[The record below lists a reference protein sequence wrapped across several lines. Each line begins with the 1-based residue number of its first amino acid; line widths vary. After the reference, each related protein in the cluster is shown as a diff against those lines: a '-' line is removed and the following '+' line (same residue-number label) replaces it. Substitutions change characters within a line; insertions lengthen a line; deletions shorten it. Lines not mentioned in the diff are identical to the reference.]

1 MSKYIPISGF
11 HTFDPIRNDPEGVI
25 DAILAS
31 MAGDHRDLKGM
42 ASDVSEIRGL
52 VEGVPSQVDKATL
65 LFLSCVDWEAIEGSA
80 AESMD
85 SGKGSK
91 EKLGRWPTEDGNAIA
106 YLIENSTSKKTTLHE
121 LLAKLTLGLNP
132 EFLGEE
138 GFDLGKMGLELL
150 GWVTADEVK
159 ELRREITRGLWAVK
173 ADEPFDGGVQDGFRH
188 LSVILNGAEKRG
200 LGLLMRRHS

>member
-1 MSKYIPISGF
+1 MSKYIPVSGF
-11 HTFDPIRNDPEGVI
+11 HTLDPIRNDPEGVI

-31 MAGDHRDLKGM
+31 MAGDHRGLKEI
-42 ASDVSEIRGL
+42 ASDVLEVESL
-52 VEGVPSQVDKATL
+52 VEGVPSHVDKATL
-65 LFLSCVDWEAIEGSA
+65 LFLSCVDWGAVQGSA

-85 SGKGSK
+85 GGTGSR

-106 YLIENSTSKKTTLHE
+106 YLIEYSTSKNNTLHE

-132 EFLGEE
+132 DFLGEE
-138 GFDLGKMGLELL
+138 GFDRGKMGLELL

-159 ELRREITRGLWAVK
+159 ELRREITRGLWSVK

-188 LSVILNGAEKRG
+188 LSIILNGAEKRG

>member
-11 HTFDPIRNDPEGVI
+11 HTFDPIRNDPESVI

-31 MAGDHRDLKGM
+31 MAGDHRDLKQI
-42 ASDVSEIRGL
+42 ATDVSEIGGL
-52 VEGVPSQVDKATL
+52 VEGVPSHADRATL
-65 LFLSCVDWEAIEGSA
+65 LFLSCVDWKAAQGSA
-80 AESMD
+80 GESMD
-85 SGKGSK
+85 GGKGSK

-106 YLIENSTSKKTTLHE
+106 YLIEYSTSKKNTLHE

-132 EFLGEE
+132 DFLGEE
-138 GFDLGKMGLELL
+138 GFDRGKMGLELL

-159 ELRREITRGLWAVK
+159 ELRREITRGLWSVK
-173 ADEPFDGGVQDGFRH
+173 ADEPFDGAVQDGFRH

>member
-1 MSKYIPISGF
+1 MNKYIPVSGF
-11 HTFDPIRNDPEGVI
+11 HTLDPIRNDPERVI
-25 DAILAS
+25 EAILAS
-31 MAGDHRDLKGM
+31 MAGDHRDLKEM
-42 ASDVSEIRGL
+42 VPDVSEIENL
-52 VEGVPSQVDKATL
+52 VEGVPSHVDKATL
-65 LFLSCVDWEAIEGSA
+65 LFLSCVDWEAGRGSA

-85 SGKGSK
+85 GGKGSK

-106 YLIENSTSKKTTLHE
+106 YLIEYSTSKNNTLHE

-138 GFDLGKMGLELL
+138 GFDRGKMGLELL
-150 GWVTADEVK
+150 GWLTADEVK

-173 ADEPFDGGVQDGFRH
+173 ANEPFDGGVQDGFRH

-200 LGLLMRRHS
+200 LGLLMRHHS

>member
-1 MSKYIPISGF
+1 MSKYIPVSGF
-11 HTFDPIRNDPEGVI
+11 HTLDPIRNDPERVI

-31 MAGDHRDLKGM
+31 MAGDHRGLKEI
-42 ASDVSEIRGL
+42 ASDVLEVGSL
-52 VEGVPSQVDKATL
+52 VEGVPSHVDKATL
-65 LFLSCVDWEAIEGSA
+65 LFLSCVDWGAVQGSA

-85 SGKGSK
+85 GGTGSR

-106 YLIENSTSKKTTLHE
+106 YLIEYSTSKNNTLHE

-132 EFLGEE
+132 DFLGEE
-138 GFDLGKMGLELL
+138 GFDRDKMGLELL

-159 ELRREITRGLWAVK
+159 ELRREITRGLWSVK

>member
-1 MSKYIPISGF
+1 MSKYIPVSGF
-11 HTFDPIRNDPEGVI
+11 HTLDPIRNDPEEI
-25 DAILAS
+25 IEAILAS
-31 MAGDHRDLKGM
+31 MAGDHKDLKEM
-42 ASDVSEIRGL
+42 APDVSEIENL
-52 VEGVPSQVDKATL
+52 VEGAPSHVDKATL
-65 LFLSCVDWEAIEGSA
+65 LFLSCVDWGAMRGSA

-85 SGKGSK
+85 GGKGSK

-106 YLIENSTSKKTTLHE
+106 YLIEHSTSKNNTLHE

-138 GFDLGKMGLELL
+138 GFDRGKMGLDLL
-150 GWVTADEVK
+150 GWLTADEVK

-173 ADEPFDGGVQDGFRH
+173 ANEPFDGGVQDGFRH

>member
-65 LFLSCVDWEAIEGSA
+65 LFLSCVDWEAIQGSA

-132 EFLGEE
+132 EFLGED

>member
-1 MSKYIPISGF
+1 MSKYIPVSGF
-11 HTFDPIRNDPEGVI
+11 HTLDPIRNDPEGVI

-31 MAGDHRDLKGM
+31 MAGDHRGLKEI
-42 ASDVSEIRGL
+42 ASEVSEIESL
-52 VEGVPSQVDKATL
+52 VEGVPSHVDKATL
-65 LFLSCVDWEAIEGSA
+65 LFLSCIDWGAVQGSA

-85 SGKGSK
+85 GGKGSR

-106 YLIENSTSKKTTLHE
+106 YLIEYSTSKNNTLHE

-132 EFLGEE
+132 DFLGEE
-138 GFDLGKMGLELL
+138 GFDRDKMGLELL
-150 GWVTADEVK
+150 GWITADEVK
-159 ELRREITRGLWAVK
+159 ELRREITRGTWTVK

-188 LSVILNGAEKRG
+188 LSAILNGAEKRG